1 MDRFVFNITTAFLL
15 IFCCVACSSSVHT
28 DPVKVDD
35 YLYEISYSDYD
46 FDELSSV
53 ADRIFR
59 KKGKTPSAA
68 CSAVRKDTLFGRNF
82 DWAYDKMPEFI
93 IRTEASPER
102 FASIGIA
109 SPIGVFE
116 EDQINKSWGKLM
128 LKALPIFTVDGIN
141 EKGVACCVNVV
152 PPGDCGYTLNT
163 NPEGKRLCAP
173 LIVRLVLD
181 KAGSAKEAIEMV
193 RDRNIYTTLLDKLE
207 SEYHFMIA
215 DSVDNYVVEF
225 VDNRMVVL
233 EGEKIMTNF
242 HLARPDTPH
251 GMGHERYDK
260 IRAGYDSVC
269 GIEDMTNLM
278 KSVWYSGAYDESQN
292 PLWLTDLCNPME
304 HKDFT
309 IQEIP
314 ENPEKFIEVFKKKV
328 EKFKNRSRD
337 AETLEETVCHSVHTS
352 IYDIKNKVLIISTQ
366 ESGRGHTLPL

>member
-1 MDRFVFNITTAFLL
+1 MNRIIFRISASFIL
-15 IFCCVACSSSVHT
+15 ILSFAACSSVHT
-28 DPVKVDD
+28 DPVKADD
-35 YLYEISYSDYD
+35 YLYDISFSAFD

-59 KKGKTPSAA
+59 KKGKEPSAA

-82 DWAYDKMPEFI
+82 DWAYDEMPEFI

-109 SPIGVFE
+109 SPIGIFE
-116 EDQINKSWGKLM
+116 EKQVDRLLGKLLLNM
-128 LKALPIFTVDGIN
+128 LPVFTVDGIN

-163 NPEGKRLCAP
+163 NPEGKPLCAP

-181 KAGSAKEAIEMV
+181 KAGSAKEAIELV
-193 RDRNIYTTLLDKLE
+193 RERNIYTTLKGKLQT
-207 SEYHFMIA
+207 EYHFMIS
-215 DSVDNYVVEF
+215 DSTNNYVVEF

-242 HLARPDTPH
+242 YLARPDTPH

-269 GIEDMTNLM
+269 GIEDMTGLM

-314 ENPEKFIEVFKKKV
+314 ENPEKFIEVFKKKA
-328 EKFKNRSRD
+328 EKFKNR
-337 AETLEETVCHSVHTS
+337 
-352 IYDIKNKVLIISTQ
+352 IKFRNVKFRERLCCLLNFGFFISWFCIFIF
-366 ESGRGHTLPL
+366 L

>member
-1 MDRFVFNITTAFLL
+1 MDRLVFRISTAFLL
-15 IFCCVACSSSVHT
+15 ILTFSACSTVHT

-35 YLYEISYSDYD
+35 YLYEISYSA
-46 FDELSSV
+46 FDLDGLSSI
-53 ADRIFR
+53 ADFIFR
-59 KKGKTPSAA
+59 KKGDEPSAS
-68 CSAVRKDTLFGRNF
+68 CSAVRKDTLLGRNF

-109 SPIGVFE
+109 SPIGIIDDNQV
-116 EDQINKSWGKLM
+116 DRLWGRLM
-128 LKALPIFTVDGIN
+128 LKVLPIFTVDGIN

-163 NPEGKRLCAP
+163 NPAGKALCAP
-173 LIVRLVLD
+173 LIVRYVLD
-181 KAGSAKEAIEMV
+181 KAGSAKEAIELV
-193 RDRNIYTTLLDKLE
+193 KNRNIYTTLIDKLQ
-207 SEYHFMIA
+207 SEYHFMIS

-233 EGEKIMTNF
+233 EGENIMTNF
-242 HLARPDTPH
+242 YLAHPDTPH
-251 GMGHERYDK
+251 GMGHERYDI

-269 GIEDMTNLM
+269 DIEDMDNLM
-278 KSVWYSGAYDESQN
+278 KSVWYSGAYDESRN
-292 PLWLTDLCNPME
+292 PLWLSDLCSPME
-304 HKDFT
+304 HKDLT
-309 IQEIP
+309 VQEIP

-352 IYDIKNKVLIISTQ
+352 IYDIRNKVLVISAQ

>member
-1 MDRFVFNITTAFLL
+1 MDRIVFRIPSAFLL
-15 IFCCVACSSSVHT
+15 VLTFAACSTVHT

-35 YLYEISYSDYD
+35 YLYEISYSD
-46 FDELSSV
+46 FDLDDLSSI
-53 ADRIFR
+53 ADHIFR
-59 KKGKTPSAA
+59 KKGNEPSAS

-93 IRTEASPER
+93 IRTEASEGR

-116 EDQINKSWGKLM
+116 EDQINKPWGKLLLKM
-128 LKALPIFTVDGIN
+128 LPVFTVDGIN
-141 EKGVACCVNVV
+141 EKGVTCCVNVV
-152 PPGDCGYTLNT
+152 PPGDCGNTLNT
-163 NPEGKRLCAP
+163 NPAGKLLCAP

-181 KAGSAKEAIEMV
+181 KARSAKEAV
-193 RDRNIYTTLLDKLE
+193 ALVSGRNIYTTLLDKLE

-215 DSVDNYVVEF
+215 DSIDNFVIEF

-278 KSVWYSGAYDESQN
+278 KSVWYSGAYDESRN
-292 PLWLTDLCNPME
+292 PLWLSDLCNPME

-309 IQEIP
+309 FQDISD
-314 ENPEKFIEVFKKKV
+314 NPEKFMEVFEKKV

-352 IYDIKNKVLIISTQ
+352 IYDIKNKVLVISTQ
-366 ESGRGHTLPL
+366 ENGRNHTRPL

>member
-1 MDRFVFNITTAFLL
+1 MDRIVFRIPSAFLL
-15 IFCCVACSSSVHT
+15 VLTFAACSTVHT

-35 YLYEISYSDYD
+35 YLYEISYSD
-46 FDELSSV
+46 FDLDDLSSI
-53 ADRIFR
+53 ADHIFR
-59 KKGKTPSAA
+59 KKGNEPSAS

-82 DWAYDKMPEFI
+82 DWAYDEMPEFI

-109 SPIGVFE
+109 SPIGVFQE
-116 EDQINKSWGKLM
+116 KQIDRLWGKLL

-163 NPEGKRLCAP
+163 NPEGEPLCAP

-181 KAGSAKEAIEMV
+181 KAGSAKEAIELV
-193 RDRNIYTTLLDKLE
+193 RDRSIYTTLMDKLQT
-207 SEYHFMIA
+207 EYHFMIA

-233 EGEKIMTNF
+233 EGENVMTNF
-242 HLARPDTPH
+242 YLARPDTPH
-251 GMGHERYDK
+251 GMGHERYDI
-260 IRAGYDSVC
+260 IRAGVDSVY

-292 PLWLTDLCNPME
+292 PLWLTDLCSPME
-304 HKDFT
+304 HKDLT
-309 IQEIP
+309 IQGIS

-352 IYDIKNKVLIISTQ
+352 IYDIRNKVLVISTQ
-366 ESGRGHTLPL
+366 ESGRNHTRAL

>member
-1 MDRFVFNITTAFLL
+1 MNRIIFRISASFIL
-15 IFCCVACSSSVHT
+15 ILSFAACSSVHT
-28 DPVKVDD
+28 DPVKADD
-35 YLYEISYSDYD
+35 YLYDISFSAFD

-59 KKGKTPSAA
+59 KKGKEPSAA

-93 IRTEASPER
+93 IRTEASEGR

-116 EDQINKSWGKLM
+116 EDQINKPWGKLLLKM
-128 LKALPIFTVDGIN
+128 LPVFTVDGIN
-141 EKGVACCVNVV
+141 EKGVTCCVNVV
-152 PPGDCGYTLNT
+152 PPGDCGNTLNT
-163 NPEGKRLCAP
+163 NPAGKLLCAP

-193 RDRNIYTTLLDKLE
+193 RDRNIYTTMMDKLQT
-207 SEYHFMIA
+207 EYHFMIA

-233 EGEKIMTNF
+233 EGENIMTNF
-242 HLARPDTPH
+242 YLARPDTPH

-269 GIEDMTNLM
+269 GIEGMTNLM

-314 ENPEKFIEVFKKKV
+314 ENPEKFIEVFKIKADR
-328 EKFKNRSRD
+328 FKNRSRD

-352 IYDIKNKVLIISTQ
+352 IYDIRNKVLVISAQ
-366 ESGRGHTLPL
+366 ESGRNHTRSL

>member
-1 MDRFVFNITTAFLL
+1 MDRVVFRISTAFLL
-15 IFCCVACSSSVHT
+15 LFSFVACSSSVHT

-35 YLYEISYSDYD
+35 YLYEISFSDYD
-46 FDELSSV
+46 FDDLSSI
-53 ADRIFR
+53 ADRIFL
-59 KKGKTPSAA
+59 KKGNKPSAS

-93 IRTEASPER
+93 IRTEASEGR

-116 EDQINKSWGKLM
+116 EDQINKPRGKM
-128 LKALPIFTVDGIN
+128 LLNALPIFTVDGIN

-163 NPEGKRLCAP
+163 NPEGKPLCAP

-181 KAGSAKEAIEMV
+181 KAGSAREAIELV
-193 RDRNIYTTLLDKLE
+193 KERNIYTTLLDKLQT
-207 SEYHFMIA
+207 EYHFMIA

-242 HLARPDTPH
+242 YLVRPDTPH

-260 IRAGYDSVC
+260 IRTGYDSVC

-352 IYDIKNKVLIISTQ
+352 IYDISNKVLVISTQ
-366 ESGRGHTLPL
+366 ESGRDHTLPL